1 MMDRKKALELDKI
14 CRLCISERKEM
25 RPLFSEKVP
34 EMLMDITNVHVEPTE
49 GWPDKICVQCVHAV
63 SRNHAFKTLV
73 ERSDKELR
81 EYING
86 LTVRLVAEEQTAAAK
101 QQALERKQQ
110 KQFQKQQRLL
120 EEQMQQQQHQQ
131 QILQQQHQQQPA
143 PAAKP
148 KLKPLLRKGSRQHKQ
163 RHLEAA
169 PAPQPAQ
176 PPPPQQQQQVQL
188 LPEPTQQQQQP
199 QTLQQQI
206 QQLQLPTLQ
215 PAPAQLLSTAAA
227 TTTLP
232 QQILL
237 PNGQFITT
245 AQIVAPQLAQII
257 STAPQATANGAAT
270 AGQSQFLPQLLQT
283 PGGQTLQIV
292 QQPNGTQ
299 TLQLVQLVPQRT
311 LAPTGV
317 SAVTTTTTTSAT
329 DMGHGHHGGVSL
341 ADADVQL
348 LEDGCEVED
357 EDLDEVYDQLDSK
370 GDHSFETIVL
380 DDDQQQDFL
389 KDHHQQQQ
397 QHHHHQVLIDEDLT
411 QSESQEH
418 EYFDDLEDHQEAMD
432 DVDGDMEEQLKHEEE
447 EEFIIEEIQL
457 EDDEMLE
464 DPDAE
469 AISPSD
475 CEYITDD
482 HQPHLSGDVDDV
494 DDVDDADLQYAIME
508 PPDGDTSAEI
518 DQAFL
523 EHEQAQA
530 HHQQQEELQSISLE
544 NAVVEFSQAT
554 ADAMGPP
561 TLSVSSPS
569 PTPKRAKR
577 AHQAATSA
585 ASAGVTLEPC
595 DHQPPT
601 TGHSTISS
609 KLAAANSRQL
619 VQTASVIAAA
629 GADDNYEIDAN
640 LVTEFIRQHTSPLG
654 SGRYVCHL
662 CSTEFRQ
669 FKGLQNHMHSHTNWI
684 RANCK
689 KQPQCEICLKS
700 FKGPGMLRMH
710 MKTHDAESSTPVCTI
725 CNRTF
730 KSKAIL
736 YRHRQTHQQRAY
748 CCGVANCRKNFSS
761 AANLKWHVERKHPE
775 VVEPLFKCGECGSLY
790 ESVDALQ
797 MHVET
802 TDHTTDVQV
811 VGAGQPDDDGF
822 SGAVS
827 IVSNG
832 TDMTSLMAGQG
843 STTLTGA
850 TGSAGDTHAVVVGSS
865 GEVYFVTQA

>member
-1 MMDRKKALELDKI
+1 MDRKKVLELDKI

-34 EMLMDITNVHVEPTE
+34 EMLMDCTSVRVEPTE
-49 GWPDKICVQCVHAV
+49 GWPNKICVQCVHAV

-81 EYING
+81 EYIKG
-86 LTVRLVAEEQTAAAK
+86 LTVRLVMEEQQQQQQQHLQQQQQSEAASAK
-101 QQALERKQQ
+101 HQQQLERKQQ
-110 KQFQKQQRLL
+110 KQLQRQQKLL
-120 EEQMQQQQHQQ
+120 EEQLQQQQHM
-131 QILQQQHQQQPA
+131 LQQQHHQPIQ
-143 PAAKP
+143 PKP
-148 KLKPLLRKGSRQHKQ
+148 KLKPLMKKGSRQHRQ
-163 RHLEAA
+163 RQLEAA
-169 PAPQPAQ
+169 SAAQQQVQMLPEPA
-176 PPPPQQQQQVQL
+176 PPPPTHQQQQQ
-188 LPEPTQQQQQP
+188 QQS
-199 QTLQQQI
+199 LQQQI
-206 QQLQLPTLQ
+206 QQIQLPTLQ
-215 PAPAQLLSTAAA
+215 PAPAQLLSTAGT

-257 STAPQATANGAAT
+257 STAPQGTANGSGAA
-270 AGQSQFLPQLLQT
+270 QSQFLPQLLQT
-283 PGGQTLQIV
+283 PNGQTLQIV

-299 TLQLVQLVPQRT
+299 TLQLVQLVPQRSM
-311 LAPTGV
+311 AQTG
-317 SAVTTTTTTSAT
+317 AVTTTTSITA
-329 DMGHGHHGGVSL
+329 DMSHHTESSL

-357 EDLDEVYDQLDSK
+357 EDLDEVYEQLDGK
-370 GDHSFETIVL
+370 GGHSFETIVL

-389 KDHHQQQQ
+389 KDHHQ
-397 QHHHHQVLIDEDLT
+397 VMIDEDLT
-411 QSESQEH
+411 QSEGQEH
-418 EYFDDLEDHQEAMD
+418 EYFDDLDHQQAMD
-432 DVDGDMEEQLKHEEE
+432 EVDEAEHLKHDEDEDT
-447 EEFIIEEIQL
+447 FIIEEIQL
-457 EDDEMLE
+457 EDEDMLE
-464 DPDAE
+464 DPDA
-469 AISPSD
+469 D

-482 HQPHLSGDVDDV
+482 QDPNLSGDVDEE
-494 DDVDDADLQYAIME
+494 LQYAIME
-508 PPDGDTSAEI
+508 PPDGEASADI

-523 EHEQAQA
+523 ESEQA
-530 HHQQQEELQSISLE
+530 HHQEHAELQSISLE
-544 NAVVEFSQAT
+544 NAVVEFSQANT
-554 ADAMGPP
+554 TTDTLVAP
-561 TLSVSSPS
+561 TLSVSSSS

-577 AHQAATSA
+577 GNQAAT
-585 ASAGVTLEPC
+585 AGLTLEPC
-595 DHQPPT
+595 DHQPT
-601 TGHSTISS
+601 THGPAINT

-640 LVTEFIRQHTSPLG
+640 LVSEFIQQHTSPLG
-654 SGRYVCHL
+654 SGRYICHL

-710 MKTHDAESSTPVCTI
+710 MKTHDAETSTPVCSI

-748 CCGVANCRKNFSS
+748 CCGVANCRKNFST
-761 AANLKWHVERKHPE
+761 AVNLRWHVERKHPE
-775 VVEPLFKCGECGSLY
+775 VLEPLFKCGECGSLY
-790 ESVDALQ
+790 DSVDGLQ
-797 MHVET
+797 QHVES
-802 TDHTTDVQV
+802 TDHSAEMQV
-811 VGAGQPDDDGF
+811 SGQDDSSSAF

-832 TDMTSLMAGQG
+832 TDMSSMMAASQG
-843 STTLTGA
+843 GTLTGTA
-850 TGSAGDTHAVVVGSS
+850 GGAGDTHAVVVGSS

>member
-1 MMDRKKALELDKI
+1 MDRKKVLELDKI

-34 EMLMDITNVHVEPTE
+34 EMLMDCTSVRVEPTE

-81 EYING
+81 EYIRG
-86 LTVRLVAEEQTAAAK
+86 LTVALVMEEQQQQEAASAK
-101 QQALERKQQ
+101 QQLQLERKQQ
-110 KQFQKQQRLL
+110 RQLQKQQKIL
-120 EEQMQQQQHQQ
+120 EEQLQQQLVQQQQQQ
-131 QILQQQHQQQPA
+131 TP
-143 PAAKP
+143 AKP
-148 KLKPLLRKGSRQHKQ
+148 KLKPLLRKGSRQQKQ

-169 PAPQPAQ
+169 PAPQSAPHPAPQ
-176 PPPPQQQQQVQL
+176 PQMQLMQEHAPQQQ
-188 LPEPTQQQQQP
+188 TM
-199 QTLQQQI
+199 QQQI
-206 QQLQLPTLQ
+206 QQIHMPTLQ
-215 PAPAQLLSTAAA
+215 PAPAQLLSAAGA
-227 TTTLP
+227 TTTMP

-237 PNGQFITT
+237 PNGQLITT

-257 STAPQATANGAAT
+257 STAPQPTTNGQATAT
-270 AGQSQFLPQLLQT
+270 QSQFLPQLLQT
-283 PGGQTLQIV
+283 PNGQTLQIV

-299 TLQLVQLVPQRT
+299 TLQLVQLVPQRS

-317 SAVTTTTTTSAT
+317 TTVTTTTNAT
-329 DMGHGHHGGVSL
+329 DMGQHVGASL
-341 ADADVQL
+341 GDADVQL

-357 EDLDEVYDQLDSK
+357 EELEDVYEQLDGK

-389 KDHHQQQQ
+389 KDHHE
-397 QHHHHQVLIDEDLT
+397 HHQVMINEDLT

-418 EYFDDLEDHQEAMD
+418 EYFDDLDQQQAMD
-432 DVDGDMEEQLKHEEE
+432 EVEDEEEQLKHEEDQDT
-447 EEFIIEEIQL
+447 FIIEEIQL

-464 DPDAE
+464 DPDGE
-469 AISPSD
+469 EIDQD
-475 CEYITDD
+475 CEYIADEQD
-482 HQPHLSGDVDDV
+482 PHLSGDVDD
-494 DDVDDADLQYAIME
+494 DLQYAIME
-508 PPDGDTSAEI
+508 PPDGETSVDI

-523 EHEQAQA
+523 ESEQP
-530 HHQQQEELQSISLE
+530 HHQQHQEEMQSISLE

-554 ADAMGPP
+554 TTSDALVAP
-561 TLSVSSPS
+561 TLTVSSAS

-577 AHQAATSA
+577 SNQIP
-585 ASAGVTLEPC
+585 AGVTLEPC

-601 TGHSTISS
+601 AGSTISS

-654 SGRYVCHL
+654 SGRYICHL

-689 KQPQCEICLKS
+689 KQPQCQICLKS

-761 AANLKWHVERKHPE
+761 AVNLKWHVERKHPE

-790 ESVDALQ
+790 DNVDSLQ
-797 MHVET
+797 LHVES
-802 TDHTTDVQV
+802 TDHSAEAQIS
-811 VGAGQPDDDGF
+811 GQDDAF

-832 TDMTSLMAGQG
+832 TTDMSNMM
-843 STTLTGA
+843 A
-850 TGSAGDTHAVVVGSS
+850 TGQSATLAGGTGDTHAVVMGSS

>member
-1 MMDRKKALELDKI
+1 MDRKKVLELDKI
-14 CRLCISERKEM
+14 CRLCTSERKEM

-34 EMLMDITNVHVEPTE
+34 EMLMDCTNVRVEPTE

-81 EYING
+81 EYIRG
-86 LTVRLVAEEQTAAAK
+86 LTVAQVMEEQQAAANAK
-101 QQALERKQQ
+101 QQLQLERKQQ
-110 KQFQKQQRLL
+110 RMLQKQQKIL
-120 EEQMQQQQHQQ
+120 EEHMQQQMIQQ
-131 QILQQQHQQQPA
+131 QA
-143 PAAKP
+143 PTKP
-148 KLKPLLRKGSRQHKQ
+148 KLKPLLRKGTRQHKQ

-169 PAPQPAQ
+169 PAPQPAPQ
-176 PPPPQQQQQVQL
+176 PQMQL
-188 LPEPTQQQQQP
+188 LPEPAQP
-199 QTLQQQI
+199 PPTLQQQI
-206 QQLQLPTLQ
+206 QQIQLPTLQ
-215 PAPAQLLSTAAA
+215 PAPAQLLSTAG
-227 TTTLP
+227 TTTTMP

-237 PNGQFITT
+237 PNGQLITT

-257 STAPQATANGAAT
+257 STTPQATANGQAT
-270 AGQSQFLPQLLQT
+270 AQSQFLPQLLQT
-283 PGGQTLQIV
+283 PNGQTLQIV

-299 TLQLVQLVPQRT
+299 TLQLVQLVPQRS

-317 SAVTTTTTTSAT
+317 TTVTTTTNAT
-329 DMGHGHHGGVSL
+329 DMGQHIGASL
-341 ADADVQL
+341 GDADVQL

-357 EDLDEVYDQLDSK
+357 EELEDVYEQLDGK

-389 KDHHQQQQ
+389 KDHQE
-397 QHHHHQVLIDEDLT
+397 HHQVMINEDLT

-418 EYFDDLEDHQEAMD
+418 EYFEDLDQQQAMD
-432 DVDGDMEEQLKHEEE
+432 EVEDEDDHLKLEEDQDT
-447 EEFIIEEIQL
+447 FIIEEIHL

-464 DPDAE
+464 DPEAE
-469 AISPSD
+469 EIDQD
-475 CEYITDD
+475 CEYITDEQD
-482 HQPHLSGDVDDV
+482 PHLAGDVDD
-494 DDVDDADLQYAIME
+494 DLQYAIME
-508 PPDGDTSAEI
+508 PPDGETSVDI

-523 EHEQAQA
+523 ETDHSH
-530 HHQQQEELQSISLE
+530 HHQQQQQEEMQNISLE

-554 ADAMGPP
+554 ATSDALVAP
-561 TLSVSSPS
+561 TLSVSSAS

-577 AHQAATSA
+577 SNHAP
-585 ASAGVTLEPC
+585 AGVTLEPC
-595 DHQPPT
+595 DHQPPAAAP
-601 TGHSTISS
+601 TISS

-654 SGRYVCHL
+654 SGRYICHL

-761 AANLKWHVERKHPE
+761 AVNLKWHVERKHPE

-790 ESVDALQ
+790 DNVDSLQ
-797 MHVET
+797 IHVES
-802 TDHTTDVQV
+802 TDHSADAQMSTQ
-811 VGAGQPDDDGF
+811 DDAF

-832 TDMTSLMAGQG
+832 TTDMSNMM
-843 STTLTGA
+843 A
-850 TGSAGDTHAVVVGSS
+850 TGQSATLAGGSGDTHAVVVGSS

>member
-1 MMDRKKALELDKI
+1 MDRKKVLELDKI

-34 EMLMDITNVHVEPTE
+34 EMLMDCTSVRVEPTE

-81 EYING
+81 EYIRG
-86 LTVRLVAEEQTAAAK
+86 LTVALVLEEQQQQEAASAK
-101 QQALERKQQ
+101 QQLQLERKQQ
-110 KQFQKQQRLL
+110 RQLQKQQKIL
-120 EEQMQQQQHQQ
+120 EEQLQQQLVQQQQ
-131 QILQQQHQQQPA
+131 QQP
-143 PAAKP
+143 PAKP
-148 KLKPLLRKGSRQHKQ
+148 KLKPLLRKGSRQQKQ

-169 PAPQPAQ
+169 PAPQAAPQ
-176 PPPPQQQQQVQL
+176 PTPQPQMQLMQEHAPQQQ
-188 LPEPTQQQQQP
+188 TM
-199 QTLQQQI
+199 QQQI
-206 QQLQLPTLQ
+206 QQIHMPTLQ
-215 PAPAQLLSTAAA
+215 PASAQLLSAAGA
-227 TTTLP
+227 TTTMP

-237 PNGQFITT
+237 PNGQLITT

-257 STAPQATANGAAT
+257 STAPQATTNGQAT
-270 AGQSQFLPQLLQT
+270 ATQSQFLPQLLQT
-283 PGGQTLQIV
+283 PNGQTLQIV

-299 TLQLVQLVPQRT
+299 TLQLVQLVPQRS

-317 SAVTTTTTTSAT
+317 TTVTTTTNAT
-329 DMGHGHHGGVSL
+329 DMGQHVGASL
-341 ADADVQL
+341 GDADVQL

-357 EDLDEVYDQLDSK
+357 EELEDVYEQLDGK

-389 KDHHQQQQ
+389 KDHHE
-397 QHHHHQVLIDEDLT
+397 HHQVMINEDLT

-418 EYFDDLEDHQEAMD
+418 EYFDDLDQQQAMD
-432 DVDGDMEEQLKHEEE
+432 EVEDEEEQLKPEEDQDT
-447 EEFIIEEIQL
+447 FIIEEIQL

-464 DPDAE
+464 DPDGE
-469 AISPSD
+469 EIDQD
-475 CEYITDD
+475 CEYIADEQD
-482 HQPHLSGDVDDV
+482 PHLSGDVDD
-494 DDVDDADLQYAIME
+494 DLQYAIME
-508 PPDGDTSAEI
+508 PPDGETSVDI

-523 EHEQAQA
+523 ESEQP
-530 HHQQQEELQSISLE
+530 HHQQHQEEMQSISLE

-554 ADAMGPP
+554 TTSDALVAP
-561 TLSVSSPS
+561 TLTVSSAS

-577 AHQAATSA
+577 SNQIP
-585 ASAGVTLEPC
+585 AGVTLEPC

-601 TGHSTISS
+601 AGSTISS

-654 SGRYVCHL
+654 SGRYICHL

-689 KQPQCEICLKS
+689 KQPQCQICLKS

-761 AANLKWHVERKHPE
+761 AVNLKWHVERKHPE

-790 ESVDALQ
+790 DNVDSLQ
-797 MHVET
+797 LHVES
-802 TDHTTDVQV
+802 TDHSAEVQIS
-811 VGAGQPDDDGF
+811 GHDDAF

-832 TDMTSLMAGQG
+832 TTDMSNMM
-843 STTLTGA
+843 A
-850 TGSAGDTHAVVVGSS
+850 TGQSATLAGGTGDTHAAVVMGTA

>member
-1 MMDRKKALELDKI
+1 MDRKKVLELDKI

-34 EMLMDITNVHVEPTE
+34 EMLMDCTNVRVEPTE

-81 EYING
+81 EYIRG
-86 LTVRLVAEEQTAAAK
+86 LTVALVMEEQQAATAK
-101 QQALERKQQ
+101 QQLQLERKQQ
-110 KQFQKQQRLL
+110 RLLQKQQKLL
-120 EEQMQQQQHQQ
+120 DEQLHQQQQQQQ
-131 QILQQQHQQQPA
+131 QIIQQQQTP
-143 PAAKP
+143 AKP
-148 KLKPLLRKGSRQHKQ
+148 KLKPLLRKGSRQQKQ

-169 PAPQPAQ
+169 PAPAPQPAPQ
-176 PPPPQQQQQVQL
+176 PQMQLMPDPAPPPP
-188 LPEPTQQQQQP
+188 
-199 QTLQQQI
+199 TLQQQI
-206 QQLQLPTLQ
+206 QQIQLPTLQ
-215 PAPAQLLSTAAA
+215 PAPTQLLSTAGA
-227 TTTLP
+227 TTTMP

-237 PNGQFITT
+237 PNGQLITT

-257 STAPQATANGAAT
+257 STTQQATANGQAT
-270 AGQSQFLPQLLQT
+270 AAQSQFLPQLLQT
-283 PGGQTLQIV
+283 PNGQTLQIV

-299 TLQLVQLVPQRT
+299 TLQLVQLVPQRS

-317 SAVTTTTTTSAT
+317 TTVTTTTNAT
-329 DMGHGHHGGVSL
+329 DMGQHVGASL

-348 LEDGCEVED
+348 LEDSCEVED
-357 EDLDEVYDQLDSK
+357 DDLDEVYEQLDVK
-370 GDHSFETIVL
+370 GEHSFETIVL

-389 KDHHQQQQ
+389 KD
-397 QHHHHQVLIDEDLT
+397 QHEHHQVMINEDLT
-411 QSESQEH
+411 QSESQEN
-418 EYFDDLEDHQEAMD
+418 EYFDDLDQQQAIDEMEDEDEH
-432 DVDGDMEEQLKHEEE
+432 LKHEEDQDT
-447 EEFIIEEIQL
+447 FIIEEIQL
-457 EDDEMLE
+457 EDEEMLD

-469 AISPSD
+469 ELDQD
-475 CEYITDD
+475 CEFIADEQD
-482 HQPHLSGDVDDV
+482 PHLSGDVDE
-494 DDVDDADLQYAIME
+494 DLQYAIME
-508 PPDGDTSAEI
+508 PPDGEASVDI

-523 EHEQAQA
+523 DSDQA
-530 HHQQQEELQSISLE
+530 HNQQQQQQEELQSISLE

-554 ADAMGPP
+554 ATADALVAP
-561 TLSVSSPS
+561 TLSVSSAS

-577 AHQAATSA
+577 GNQASV
-585 ASAGVTLEPC
+585 GVTLEPC

-601 TGHSTISS
+601 AGPTISS

-654 SGRYVCHL
+654 SGRYICHL

-761 AANLKWHVERKHPE
+761 AVNLKWHVERKHPD
-775 VVEPLFKCGECGSLY
+775 VVEPLFKCGECGNLY
-790 ESVDALQ
+790 DSVDSLQ
-797 MHVET
+797 MHVES
-802 TDHTTDVQV
+802 TDHSADVQMT
-811 VGAGQPDDDGF
+811 GQDDAF
-822 SGAVS
+822 SGAMS

-832 TDMTSLMAGQG
+832 TTDMSNMM
-843 STTLTGA
+843 A
-850 TGSAGDTHAVVVGSS
+850 TGQSAALGGGAGDTHAVVVGSS

>member
-1 MMDRKKALELDKI
+1 MDRKKVLELDKI

-34 EMLMDITNVHVEPTE
+34 EMLMDCTSVRVEPTE

-81 EYING
+81 EYIRG
-86 LTVRLVAEEQTAAAK
+86 LTVALVMEEQQQQEAASAK
-101 QQALERKQQ
+101 QQLQLERKQQ
-110 KQFQKQQRLL
+110 RQLQKQQKIL
-120 EEQMQQQQHQQ
+120 EEQLQQQLVQQQHQQ
-131 QILQQQHQQQPA
+131 P
-143 PAAKP
+143 PAKP
-148 KLKPLLRKGSRQHKQ
+148 KLKPLLRKGSRQQKQ

-169 PAPQPAQ
+169 PAPQSAPQPA
-176 PPPPQQQQQVQL
+176 P
-188 LPEPTQQQQQP
+188 QP
-199 QTLQQQI
+199 QMQLMQEHAPHQPTMQQQI
-206 QQLQLPTLQ
+206 QQIHMPTLQ
-215 PAPAQLLSTAAA
+215 PAPAQLLSAAGA
-227 TTTLP
+227 TTTMP

-237 PNGQFITT
+237 PNGQLITT

-257 STAPQATANGAAT
+257 STAPQPTSNGQATAA
-270 AGQSQFLPQLLQT
+270 QSQFLPQLIQT
-283 PGGQTLQIV
+283 PNGQTLQIV

-299 TLQLVQLVPQRT
+299 TLQLVQLVPQRS

-317 SAVTTTTTTSAT
+317 TTVTTTTNAT
-329 DMGHGHHGGVSL
+329 DMGQHVGASL
-341 ADADVQL
+341 GDADVQL

-357 EDLDEVYDQLDSK
+357 EELEDVYEQLDGK

-389 KDHHQQQQ
+389 KDHHE
-397 QHHHHQVLIDEDLT
+397 HHQVMINEDLT

-418 EYFDDLEDHQEAMD
+418 EYFDDLDQQQAMD
-432 DVDGDMEEQLKHEEE
+432 EVEDEDEQLKPEEDQDT
-447 EEFIIEEIQL
+447 FIIEEIQL

-464 DPDAE
+464 DPDGDD
-469 AISPSD
+469 IDQD
-475 CEYITDD
+475 CEYIADEQD
-482 HQPHLSGDVDDV
+482 PHLSGDVDD
-494 DDVDDADLQYAIME
+494 DLQYAIME
-508 PPDGDTSAEI
+508 PPDGETSVDI

-523 EHEQAQA
+523 ESEQP
-530 HHQQQEELQSISLE
+530 HHQQHQEEMQSISLE

-554 ADAMGPP
+554 TTSDALVAP
-561 TLSVSSPS
+561 TLTVSSAS

-577 AHQAATSA
+577 SNQIP
-585 ASAGVTLEPC
+585 AGVTLEPC

-601 TGHSTISS
+601 AGSTISS

-619 VQTASVIAAA
+619 VQTASVIASA

-654 SGRYVCHL
+654 SGRYICHL

-689 KQPQCEICLKS
+689 KQPQCQICLKS

-761 AANLKWHVERKHPE
+761 AVNLKWHVERKHPD

-790 ESVDALQ
+790 DNVDSLQ
-797 MHVET
+797 LHVES
-802 TDHTTDVQV
+802 TDHSAEVQIS
-811 VGAGQPDDDGF
+811 GQDDAF

-832 TDMTSLMAGQG
+832 TTDMSNMM
-843 STTLTGA
+843 A
-850 TGSAGDTHAVVVGSS
+850 TGQSATLAGGAGDTHAVVMGSS

>member
-1 MMDRKKALELDKI
+1 
-14 CRLCISERKEM
+14 M

-34 EMLMDITNVHVEPTE
+34 EMLMDCTNVRVEPTE

-81 EYING
+81 EYICG
-86 LTVRLVAEEQTAAAK
+86 LTVALVMEEQQAANAK
-101 QQALERKQQ
+101 QQLQLERKQQ
-110 KQFQKQQRLL
+110 RMLQKQQKLL
-120 EEQMQQQQHQQ
+120 DEQLQQQNLIQQQQQT
-131 QILQQQHQQQPA
+131 PT
-143 PAAKP
+143 KP
-148 KLKPLLRKGSRQHKQ
+148 KLKPLLRKGSRQQKQ
-163 RHLEAA
+163 RLLEAA
-169 PAPQPAQ
+169 PPPAPQPAPQ
-176 PPPPQQQQQVQL
+176 PQMQLLPDPAPPPP
-188 LPEPTQQQQQP
+188 
-199 QTLQQQI
+199 TLQQQI
-206 QQLQLPTLQ
+206 QQIQLPTLQ
-215 PAPAQLLSTAAA
+215 PAPAQLLSTAGA
-227 TTTLP
+227 TTTMP

-237 PNGQFITT
+237 PNGQLITT

-257 STAPQATANGAAT
+257 STTPQATANGQAT
-270 AGQSQFLPQLLQT
+270 AAQSQFLPQLLQT
-283 PGGQTLQIV
+283 PNGQTLQIV

-299 TLQLVQLVPQRT
+299 TLQLVQLVPQRS

-317 SAVTTTTTTSAT
+317 TTVTTTTNAT
-329 DMGHGHHGGVSL
+329 DMGQHVDASL

-348 LEDGCEVED
+348 LEDSCEVED
-357 EDLDEVYDQLDSK
+357 DDLDEVYEQLDSK

-380 DDDQQQDFL
+380 DDDQQQEFL
-389 KDHHQQQQ
+389 KDHHE
-397 QHHHHQVLIDEDLT
+397 HHQVMINEDLT

-418 EYFDDLEDHQEAMD
+418 EYFDDLDQQQAMD
-432 DVDGDMEEQLKHEEE
+432 EAEEEEEQLKNEEDQDT
-447 EEFIIEEIQL
+447 FIIEEIQL
-457 EDDEMLE
+457 EDDEMLD
-464 DPDAE
+464 DPDVE
-469 AISPSD
+469 EIDQD

-482 HQPHLSGDVDDV
+482 QEPHLSGDVDE
-494 DDVDDADLQYAIME
+494 DLQYIME
-508 PPDGDTSAEI
+508 PPDGEGSVDI

-523 EHEQAQA
+523 ESDQSHHH
-530 HHQQQEELQSISLE
+530 HHQQQHQQQQQPDELQSISLE

-554 ADAMGPP
+554 ATADSLVPP
-561 TLSVSSPS
+561 TLSVNSAS

-577 AHQAATSA
+577 GNQ

-601 TGHSTISS
+601 AGPTISS

-654 SGRYVCHL
+654 SGRYICHL

-761 AANLKWHVERKHPE
+761 AVNLKCHVERKHPE

-790 ESVDALQ
+790 DSVDSLQ
-797 MHVET
+797 VHVES
-802 TDHTTDVQV
+802 TDHSADVQMST
-811 VGAGQPDDDGF
+811 QDDAF

-832 TDMTSLMAGQG
+832 TTDMSNMMATGQ
-843 STTLTGA
+843 SAALTG
-850 TGSAGDTHAVVVGSS
+850 GAGDTHAVVVGSS

>member
-1 MMDRKKALELDKI
+1 MDRKKVLELDKI

-34 EMLMDITNVHVEPTE
+34 EMLMDCTSVRVEPTE

-81 EYING
+81 DYIRG
-86 LTVRLVAEEQTAAAK
+86 ITVAQDMEEQQQQQAAASAK
-101 QQALERKQQ
+101 QQLLLERKQQ
-110 KQFQKQQRLL
+110 RLLQKQQKMID
-120 EEQMQQQQHQQ
+120 EQVQLALQQQQQQ
-131 QILQQQHQQQPA
+131 QTP
-143 PAAKP
+143 AKP
-148 KLKPLLRKGSRQHKQ
+148 KLKPLLRKGSRQQKQ
-163 RHLEAA
+163 RLLEAA
-169 PAPQPAQ
+169 PAPQPVAPQ
-176 PPPPQQQQQVQL
+176 PQMQLLQEPAPQPQQQ
-188 LPEPTQQQQQP
+188 PTM
-199 QTLQQQI
+199 QQQI
-206 QQLQLPTLQ
+206 QQIQLPTLQ
-215 PAPAQLLSTAAA
+215 PAPAQLLSTAGA
-227 TTTLP
+227 TTTMP

-237 PNGQFITT
+237 PNGQLITT
-245 AQIVAPQLAQII
+245 AQIVTPQLAQII
-257 STAPQATANGAAT
+257 STQPQGTANGQATAQ
-270 AGQSQFLPQLLQT
+270 QSQFLPQLLQT
-283 PGGQTLQIV
+283 PNGQTLQIV

-299 TLQLVQLVPQRT
+299 TLQLVQLVPQRS

-317 SAVTTTTTTSAT
+317 TTVTTTTNAT
-329 DMGHGHHGGVSL
+329 DMGHHHVGASL
-341 ADADVQL
+341 GDADVQL
-348 LEDGCEVED
+348 LEDGCDVED
-357 EDLDEVYDQLDSK
+357 EELEDVYEQLDGK

-389 KDHHQQQQ
+389 KDHHE
-397 QHHHHQVLIDEDLT
+397 HHQVMINEDLT

-418 EYFDDLEDHQEAMD
+418 EYFDDLDQQQAMD
-432 DVDGDMEEQLKHEEE
+432 EVEEEDEHLKHEEDQDT
-447 EEFIIEEIQL
+447 FIIEEIQL
-457 EDDEMLE
+457 EGDEMLE

-469 AISPSD
+469 EIDQD

-482 HQPHLSGDVDDV
+482 QDPHLSGDVDD
-494 DDVDDADLQYAIME
+494 DLQYAIME
-508 PPDGDTSAEI
+508 PPDGDTSVDI

-523 EHEQAQA
+523 ESEQSHH

-544 NAVVEFSQAT
+544 NAVVEFSQANT
-554 ADAMGPP
+554 TPDALVAP

-569 PTPKRAKR
+569 PTAKRAKR
-577 AHQAATSA
+577 GNQGTPV
-585 ASAGVTLEPC
+585 GVTLEPC
-595 DHQPPT
+595 DHQPPAAAP
-601 TGHSTISS
+601 TISS

-654 SGRYVCHL
+654 SGRYICHL
-662 CSTEFRQ
+662 CNTEFRQ

-748 CCGVANCRKNFSS
+748 CCGVGNCRKNFSS
-761 AANLKWHVERKHPE
+761 AVNLKWHVERKHPE

-790 ESVDALQ
+790 DNVDSLQ
-797 MHVET
+797 LHVES
-802 TDHTTDVQV
+802 TDHTADVQMS
-811 VGAGQPDDDGF
+811 GQDDSF

-827 IVSNG
+827 LVSNG
-832 TDMTSLMAGQG
+832 TTDMSNMMTTGQSATLAGG
-843 STTLTGA
+843 
-850 TGSAGDTHAVVVGSS
+850 AGDTHAVVVGSS

>member
-1 MMDRKKALELDKI
+1 MDRKKVLELDKI

-34 EMLMDITNVHVEPTE
+34 EMLMDCTSVRVEPTE

-81 EYING
+81 EYIRG
-86 LTVRLVAEEQTAAAK
+86 LTVALVMEEQQQQAAASAK
-101 QQALERKQQ
+101 QQLQLERKQQ
-110 KQFQKQQRLL
+110 RMLQKQQKIID
-120 EEQMQQQQHQQ
+120 EQVQMAFQQQQT
-131 QILQQQHQQQPA
+131 PS
-143 PAAKP
+143 KP
-148 KLKPLLRKGSRQHKQ
+148 KLKPLLRKGSSRQQKQ

-169 PAPQPAQ
+169 PAPAPAPAQ
-176 PPPPQQQQQVQL
+176 PAPQPQMQL
-188 LPEPTQQQQQP
+188 LQEPAP
-199 QTLQQQI
+199 LQQQI
-206 QQLQLPTLQ
+206 QQIQLPTLQ
-215 PAPAQLLSTAAA
+215 PAPAQLLSTAGA
-227 TTTLP
+227 TTSIP

-237 PNGQFITT
+237 PNGQLITT
-245 AQIVAPQLAQII
+245 AQIVAPQMAQII
-257 STAPQATANGAAT
+257 STTAQGTVNGQATAQ
-270 AGQSQFLPQLLQT
+270 QSQFLPQLLQT
-283 PGGQTLQIV
+283 PNGQTLQIV

-299 TLQLVQLVPQRT
+299 TLQLVQLVPQRSM
-311 LAPTGV
+311 APTGV
-317 SAVTTTTTTSAT
+317 TTVTTTTNAT
-329 DMGHGHHGGVSL
+329 DMGHHHVGQSL
-341 ADADVQL
+341 GDADVQL
-348 LEDGCEVED
+348 LEDGCDVED
-357 EDLDEVYDQLDSK
+357 EELEDVYEQLDGK

-389 KDHHQQQQ
+389 KDHHE
-397 QHHHHQVLIDEDLT
+397 HHHQVMINEDLT

-418 EYFDDLEDHQEAMD
+418 EYFDDLDQQQQAMD
-432 DVDGDMEEQLKHEEE
+432 EVEDEEDEQLKHEEE
-447 EEFIIEEIQL
+447 QDTFIIEEIQL

-464 DPDAE
+464 DPEAE
-469 AISPSD
+469 EIDQD

-482 HQPHLSGDVDDV
+482 QDPHLSGDVDD
-494 DDVDDADLQYAIME
+494 DLQYAIME
-508 PPDGDTSAEI
+508 PPDGETSVDI

-523 EHEQAQA
+523 ESD
-530 HHQQQEELQSISLE
+530 HHQQQQQEELPSISLE
-544 NAVVEFSQAT
+544 NAVVEFSQANS
-554 ADAMGPP
+554 DALVAP
-561 TLSVSSPS
+561 TLNVSSPS
-569 PTPKRAKR
+569 PTAKRAKR
-577 AHQAATSA
+577 GHQV
-585 ASAGVTLEPC
+585 GVTLEPC
-595 DHQPPT
+595 DHQPIAAGPA
-601 TGHSTISS
+601 ISS

-654 SGRYVCHL
+654 SGRYICHL

-748 CCGVANCRKNFSS
+748 CCGVNNCRKNFSS
-761 AANLKWHVERKHPE
+761 AVNLKWHVERKHPE

-790 ESVDALQ
+790 DSVDSLQ
-797 MHVET
+797 LHVES
-802 TDHTTDVQV
+802 TDHSADVQMSN
-811 VGAGQPDDDGF
+811 QDDGF

-827 IVSNG
+827 IVSDG
-832 TDMTSLMAGQG
+832 TTTTTTDMSSMM
-843 STTLTGA
+843 A
-850 TGSAGDTHAVVVGSS
+850 TGQSATLAGTAGDTHAVVVGSS

>member
-1 MMDRKKALELDKI
+1 MDRKKVLELDKI

-34 EMLMDITNVHVEPTE
+34 EMLMDCTSVRVEPTE

-81 EYING
+81 EYIRG
-86 LTVRLVAEEQTAAAK
+86 LTVALVMEEQQQQEAANAK
-101 QQALERKQQ
+101 QQLQLERKQQ
-110 KQFQKQQRLL
+110 RQLQKQQKIL
-120 EEQMQQQQHQQ
+120 EEQLQQQIVQQQQHQ
-131 QILQQQHQQQPA
+131 P
-143 PAAKP
+143 PAKP
-148 KLKPLLRKGSRQHKQ
+148 KLKPLLRKGSRQQKQ

-169 PAPQPAQ
+169 PAPQSVPQPAPQ
-176 PPPPQQQQQVQL
+176 PQMQLMQEHAPQQ
-188 LPEPTQQQQQP
+188 PTM
-199 QTLQQQI
+199 QQQI
-206 QQLQLPTLQ
+206 QQIHMPTLQ
-215 PAPAQLLSTAAA
+215 PAPAQLLSAAGA
-227 TTTLP
+227 TTTMP

-237 PNGQFITT
+237 PNGQLITT

-257 STAPQATANGAAT
+257 STAPQSTTNGQATAA
-270 AGQSQFLPQLLQT
+270 QSQFLPQLLQT
-283 PGGQTLQIV
+283 PNGQTLQIV

-299 TLQLVQLVPQRT
+299 TLQLVQLVPQRS

-317 SAVTTTTTTSAT
+317 TTVTTTTNAT
-329 DMGHGHHGGVSL
+329 DMGQHVGASL
-341 ADADVQL
+341 GDADVQL

-357 EDLDEVYDQLDSK
+357 EELEDVYEQLDSK
-370 GDHSFETIVL
+370 ADHSFETIVL

-389 KDHHQQQQ
+389 KDHHE
-397 QHHHHQVLIDEDLT
+397 HHQVMINEDLT
-411 QSESQEH
+411 QSESQDH
-418 EYFDDLEDHQEAMD
+418 EYFDDLDQQQAMD
-432 DVDGDMEEQLKHEEE
+432 EIEDEEEQMKPEEDQDT
-447 EEFIIEEIQL
+447 FIIEEIQL
-457 EDDEMLE
+457 EDDEMLD
-464 DPDAE
+464 DPDGE
-469 AISPSD
+469 EIDQD
-475 CEYITDD
+475 CEYIGEEQD
-482 HQPHLSGDVDDV
+482 PHLSGDVDD
-494 DDVDDADLQYAIME
+494 DLEYSIME
-508 PPDGDTSAEI
+508 PPDGETSVDI
-518 DQAFL
+518 DQAFMDS
-523 EHEQAQA
+523 EQS
-530 HHQQQEELQSISLE
+530 HHQQHQEEMQSISLE

-554 ADAMGPP
+554 TTTEALVGP
-561 TLSVSSPS
+561 TMTVSSAS

-577 AHQAATSA
+577 SNHQIP
-585 ASAGVTLEPC
+585 AGVTLEPC
-595 DHQPPT
+595 DHQPPAAGST
-601 TGHSTISS
+601 TSS

-654 SGRYVCHL
+654 SGRYICHL

-689 KQPQCEICLKS
+689 KQPQCQICLKS

-710 MKTHDAESSTPVCTI
+710 MKTHDAESSTPMCTI

-761 AANLKWHVERKHPE
+761 AVNLKWHVERKHPE
-775 VVEPLFKCGECGSLY
+775 VVDPLFKCGECGSLY
-790 ESVDALQ
+790 DNVDSLQ
-797 MHVET
+797 LHVES
-802 TDHTTDVQV
+802 TDHSAEVQIS
-811 VGAGQPDDDGF
+811 GQDDAF

-832 TDMTSLMAGQG
+832 TTDMSNMMATGQG
-843 STTLTGA
+843 TTLAGGT
-850 TGSAGDTHAVVVGSS
+850 GDTHAVVMGSS